1 MSSNPSSEPSSGRQ
15 DDGVVALGSAYR
27 FFGAAPAWVLSGIG
41 LAVVLVQAMWL
52 TGWKLD
58 LAMRV
63 IQLADRSTL
72 LIMAVYQVAFFEG
85 FILLLGYPGWYVWK
99 SVGRIR
105 ENNGGGLFKDFLVT
119 FLSSAT
125 IDIVLFFVVPWIL
138 FVLGLVSQ
146 FVILVAHGKCLYK
159 VHKEKNMEDWI
170 NRLEGGW
177 SGGKRGRPNCSQG
190 VDIKYGVVL
199 NLLSKSFAQNSNV
212 ITVAVIAAI
221 IAAIFVPGSWFPSQK
236 ITYQNNDRGIYGT
249 FVGEVLGENEGGVV
263 VLRDGEMDILKKG
276 DVIKEEFCGRIP
288 WSVIDNDTLFV
299 KINGSGVPDCS
310 VM

>member
-1 MSSNPSSEPSSGRQ
+1 MSSNPSSKPSSGRQ
-15 DDGVVALGSAYR
+15 DDGVDALGSAYK
-27 FFGAAPAWVLSGIG
+27 FFADAPVWVLSGIG
-41 LAVVLVQAMWL
+41 LAVVLVQTMWL

-63 IQLADRSTL
+63 IQFADRSTL
-72 LIMAVYQVAFFEG
+72 LIMAAYQVAFFEG

-105 ENNGGGLFKDFLVT
+105 ENNKGGLIKDFLVT
-119 FLSSAT
+119 FLSST
-125 IDIVLFFVVPWIL
+125 IIDIVLFFVVPWIL
-138 FVLGLVSQ
+138 FVLGVISQ
-146 FVILVAHGKCLYK
+146 FVILVAHGEYLHK
-159 VHKEKNMEDWI
+159 VCKEKN
-170 NRLEGGW
+170 
-177 SGGKRGRPNCSQG
+177 SQG
-190 VDIKYGVVL
+190 VDINWVL
-199 NLLSKSFAQNSNV
+199 NLLSKSFAQNSDV
-212 ITVAVIAAI
+212 TTVAVVAAT

-263 VLRDGEMDILKKG
+263 VLRDGEMDILKKS
-276 DVIKEEFCGRIP
+276 DVIKEEFCGRNP
-288 WSVIDNDTLFV
+288 WSTIDNDTLFV

>member
-27 FFGAAPAWVLSGIG
+27 FFGAAPAWLLSGVG
-41 LAVVLVQAMWL
+41 LAVVLVQVMWL

-72 LIMAVYQVAFFEG
+72 LIMAVCQVAFFEG
-85 FILLLGYPGWYVWK
+85 FILLVGYSGWYVWK

-105 ENNGGGLFKDFLVT
+105 ENNGGGLLKDFFMT
-119 FLSSAT
+119 LSSSVV

-138 FVLGLVSQ
+138 FGLGLISQ
-146 FVILVAHGKCLYK
+146 LVILVAHYKYLRK
-159 VHKEKNMEDWI
+159 VHKEKNMEV
-170 NRLEGGW
+170 
-177 SGGKRGRPNCSQG
+177 K
-190 VDIKYGVVL
+190 GVVL
-199 NLLSKSFAQNSNV
+199 NLLSKLFAQNSNV
-212 ITVAVIAAI
+212 ITVVVVATI

-263 VLRDGEMDILKKG
+263 VLRDGEIDILKK
-276 DVIKEEFCGRIP
+276 DDIIKEEFCGRIP
-288 WSVIDNDTLFV
+288 WSAIDNDTLFV

>member
-1 MSSNPSSEPSSGRQ
+1 M
-15 DDGVVALGSAYR
+15 
-27 FFGAAPAWVLSGIG
+27 
-41 LAVVLVQAMWL
+41 
-52 TGWKLD
+52 
-58 LAMRV
+58 
-63 IQLADRSTL
+63 
-72 LIMAVYQVAFFEG
+72 
-85 FILLLGYPGWYVWK
+85 
-99 SVGRIR
+99 
-105 ENNGGGLFKDFLVT
+105 T
-119 FLSSAT
+119 FLSSAI

-146 FVILVAHGKCLYK
+146 FVILVAHGKYLYK

-177 SGGKRGRPNCSQG
+177 SGGKRGRPNRSQG

-199 NLLSKSFAQNSNV
+199 NLLSKLFAQNSDV

-288 WSVIDNDTLFV
+288 WSAIDNDTLFV

>member
-27 FFGAAPAWVLSGIG
+27 FFGAAPAWLLSGVG
-41 LAVVLVQAMWL
+41 LAVVLVQVMWL

-85 FILLLGYPGWYVWK
+85 FILLVGYSGWYVWK

-105 ENNGGGLFKDFLVT
+105 ENNGGGLLKDFIMTL
-119 FLSSAT
+119 LSSAI
-125 IDIVLFFVVPWIL
+125 IDVVLFFVVPWIL
-138 FVLGLVSQ
+138 FGLGLISQ
-146 FVILVAHGKCLYK
+146 VVILVAHYKYLRK
-159 VHKEKNMEDWI
+159 VHKENNVEEK
-170 NRLEGGW
+170 
-177 SGGKRGRPNCSQG
+177 
-190 VDIKYGVVL
+190 GVVL
-199 NLLSKSFAQNSNV
+199 NLISKLFARNSNV
-212 ITVAVIAAI
+212 ITVVVVAAI

-236 ITYQNNDRGIYGT
+236 ITYQNNDRGIYGV

-263 VLRDGEMDILKKG
+263 VLRDGEIDILKK
-276 DVIKEEFCGRIP
+276 DDIIKEEFCGRIP
-288 WSVIDNDTLFV
+288 WSAIDNDTLFV